1 MPDKTS
7 HGTNNTMN
15 EYTYFIRQPEA
26 GFLWS
31 MPVVKRRFEAR
42 ENYALATW
50 FSSRLADRKL
60 FPDAKR
66 AENGVEQI
74 LRGRPPDDLADGIGA
89 DSQIDGDQV
98 KRCAGPELFP
108 GYLE

>member
-1 MPDKTS
+1 
-7 HGTNNTMN
+7 MN
-15 EYTYFIRQPEA
+15 EYTYFISQPEA

-50 FSSRLADRKL
+50 FSSRLAERKL

-74 LRGRPPDDLADGIGA
+74 LRGGLPDDLTNGIGA
-89 DSQIDGDQV
+89 DPQIDGNQV
-98 KRCAGPELFP
+98 KRCAGTKL
-108 GYLE
+108 